1 MARIVVVASSE
12 IDRDALESVLE
23 PDDELHVVV
32 AAVEQ
37 SWLQWLAN
45 DEGDAR
51 RQAEQVGKTIGA
63 DAPAEPSSIEVK
75 PDAPSQLVLDAVRE
89 FQPDRV
95 VVAMREGEDAT
106 WLEEGELDQIRTQIE
121 GVPVTRVTL

>member
-12 IDRDALESVLE
+12 MDRDALASVLE

-37 SWLQWLAN
+37 SRLQWLAN

-51 RQAEQVGKTIGA
+51 RQAE
-63 DAPAEPSSIEVK
+63 EV
-75 PDAPSQLVLDAVRE
+75 
-89 FQPDRV
+89 
-95 VVAMREGEDAT
+95 GED
-106 WLEEGELDQIRTQIE
+106 DRN
-121 GVPVTRVTL
+121 

>member
-12 IDRDALESVLE
+12 LDRDALASVVE

-37 SWLQWLAN
+37 SRLQWLTN
-45 DEGDAR
+45 DEGAAR
-51 RQAEQVGKTIGA
+51 SQAEEVGETIGA
-63 DAPAEPSSIEVK
+63 DAPTEPSSIEVK
-75 PDAPSQLVLDAVRE
+75 SDVPSQLVLDAVRE
-89 FQPDRV
+89 FHPDRV
-95 VVAMREGEDAT
+95 VVAVREGEDAT
-106 WLEEGELDQIRTQIE
+106 WLEDGELSDIRSQIE

>member
-12 IDRDALESVLE
+12 MDRDALESVLE

-51 RQAEQVGKTIGA
+51 KQAEQVG
-63 DAPAEPSSIEVK
+63 D
-75 PDAPSQLVLDAVRE
+75 D
-89 FQPDRV
+89 DRS
-95 VVAMREGEDAT
+95 
-106 WLEEGELDQIRTQIE
+106 
-121 GVPVTRVTL
+121 